1 MLFTHLVCA
10 ECKLQLDIQ
19 DARLAYERKVLH
31 GYIVE
36 RDPTLF
42 RHIRD
47 LTGSGKLPPI
57 MYYMSSSADNARD
70 KSYLFNQFFHS
81 VFKQSNLL
89 NAMSPPSDLPEP
101 YLCSIDFDIHDTF
114 QALCAVNPRKAG
126 GGDGISPAILHHSA
140 TALLEP
146 IHYLFQVC
154 VTSAVIPSEWKR
166 HYITPIHKSGD
177 KTQIVNYRPISLLS
191 SVSKVFERIIFDK
204 VYDFLADSVISSSQY
219 GFMRNRSTTKQLLLH
234 VYHILQAFSN
244 NQHYDSIMLD
254 IKKAFDTVSHDL
266 LLSKLWSC
274 GLTGSLWH
282 LFKNYLSGRVHC
294 VGIEGHYSDWLPVLS
309 GVPQGSILGPL
320 LFIIYINDLPSF
332 VSFSRA
338 LLFADDTKI
347 SKASSPLCDNILLQ
361 EDLNT
366 LTHWSNDSGLTFNAL
381 KSFHMCFR
389 LDDVPPSTYLLDG
402 TPISSVSTWRDLGVI
417 FSDTLSWT
425 DHYRYITQRA
435 LAKLSLIRRSFSPYS
450 PVCVTKMLYFSLVRS
465 QLSYSSQLWRPM
477 LIKDIVSLETI
488 QRRATKFILNDWKS
502 DYQSRL
508 IALHLIPL
516 HYFFE
521 LQDVIFFISC
531 LKHPDPSF
539 NIYDFV
545 SFSSRGTRSA
555 THTKLLLNQS
565 STCKSR
571 HFYFTRLARLWN
583 FLPPLD
589 LSLSLTAI
597 KNRLQRFFWDQF
609 LRCFDPDD
617 VCTFHVLCPCS
628 NCHLRNPAPMSFH

>member
-1 MLFTHLVCA
+1 
-10 ECKLQLDIQ
+10 
-19 DARLAYERKVLH
+19 
-31 GYIVE
+31 
-36 RDPTLF
+36 
-42 RHIRD
+42 
-47 LTGSGKLPPI
+47 
-57 MYYMSSSADNARD
+57 
-70 KSYLFNQFFHS
+70 
-81 VFKQSNLL
+81 
-89 NAMSPPSDLPEP
+89 
-101 YLCSIDFDIHDTF
+101 
-114 QALCAVNPRKAG
+114 
-126 GGDGISPAILHHSA
+126 
-140 TALLEP
+140 
-146 IHYLFQVC
+146 
-154 VTSAVIPSEWKR
+154 
-166 HYITPIHKSGD
+166 
-177 KTQIVNYRPISLLS
+177 
-191 SVSKVFERIIFDK
+191 
-204 VYDFLADSVISSSQY
+204 
-219 GFMRNRSTTKQLLLH
+219 
-234 VYHILQAFSN
+234 
-244 NQHYDSIMLD
+244 
-254 IKKAFDTVSHDL
+254 
-266 LLSKLWSC
+266 
-274 GLTGSLWH
+274 
-282 LFKNYLSGRVHC
+282 
-294 VGIEGHYSDWLPVLS
+294 
-309 GVPQGSILGPL
+309 
-320 LFIIYINDLPSF
+320 
-332 VSFSRA
+332 
-338 LLFADDTKI
+338 
-347 SKASSPLCDNILLQ
+347 
-361 EDLNT
+361 
-366 LTHWSNDSGLTFNAL
+366 
-381 KSFHMCFR
+381 MCFR

-425 DHYRYITQRA
+425 DHYRYITQQA

-477 LIKDIVSLETI
+477 LIKDIVSLKTI

-502 DYQSRL
+502 DYRSRL

-597 KNRLQRFFWDQF
+597 KNRLQGFFWDHF